1 MAHPSQQAPYDQPP
15 HPLRQLA
22 LVLGLAFWSLLQAAA
37 RHESRLAP
45 HLPLALRR
53 LMRARAR
60 LLAILTALADDTW
73 RTPRHRAP
81 APRQRPATPTPYLP
95 RRRGWLGA
103 VTDHAVRAHAAQLTT
118 LLNDPATTRTLAAAP
133 PCARA
138 AAIRTLRG
146 PARLLALDLPDILQ
160 LPGPPRPPRIRPPRP
175 RPPSPRPQG
184 VLPTDRPI
192 PCNVLAFARYN
203 RRRFGKGA

>member
-1 MAHPSQQAPYDQPP
+1 MSHPSAQAPYDLPP

-37 RHESRLAP
+37 IHEPRLAP
-45 HLPLALRR
+45 YLPLALRR

-60 LLAILTALADDTW
+60 LLAILTSLADGTW
-73 RTPRHRAP
+73 RTPRHRTP

-95 RRRGWLGA
+95 RRHGWLGA
-103 VTDHAVRAHAAQLTT
+103 VTDHHVRGHAAQLTT
-118 LLNDPATTRTLAAAP
+118 LLNDPATTRILATAP

-160 LPGPPRPPRIRPPRP
+160 LPGPPRPPRIRKPRP
-175 RPPSPRPQG
+175 RPERPQG

-192 PCNVLAFARYN
+192 PRNVLAFARYN